1 MIARDTL
8 VLPGKSPAKPYCLI
22 HEGEEIPEELRHHV
36 TNPDAFIPKEE
47 YEAQAATEEQPPTEE
62 PTPEEQVEE
71 PAVEEEEEDSQEEE
85 PQGEESE
92 DDGLLPTGKKT
103 TRKRPAS
110 RAKK

>member
-8 VLPGKSPAKPYCLI
+8 VLPGKSPSKPYCLI

-36 TNPDAFIPKEE
+36 TNPDAFISKEE
-47 YEAQAATEEQPPTEE
+47 YEAQAIEVEQPEPEEPVAEEQT
-62 PTPEEQVEE
+62 EE
-71 PAVEEEEEDSQEEE
+71 PAVEEDVEEE
-85 PQGEESE
+85 PQGEETE
-92 DDGLLPTGKKT
+92 DEGLLPTGKKT

>member
-1 MIARDTL
+1 MIARNTL

-22 HEGEEIPEELRHHV
+22 HEGEEIPDGLQHHV

-47 YEAQAATEEQPPTEE
+47 YEARVTREQEPVEEPVTEEQEPTEE
-62 PTPEEQVEE
+62 PAAEEVVEE
-71 PAVEEEEEDSQEEE
+71 D
-85 PQGEESE
+85 PQDEESE

>member
-8 VLPGKSPAKPYCLI
+8 VLPGKSPSKPYCLI
-22 HEGEEIPEELRHHV
+22 HKGEEVPEELRHHV

-47 YEAQAATEEQPPTEE
+47 YEAQAIEVEQPEPEEPVAEEQP
-62 PTPEEQVEE
+62 EE
-71 PAVEEEEEDSQEEE
+71 PAVEEDVEEDPQE
-85 PQGEESE
+85 EESE
-92 DDGLLPTGKKT
+92 DEGLLPTGKKT

>member
-8 VLPGKSPAKPYCLI
+8 VLPGKSPAKPYCLV
-22 HEGEEIPEELRHHV
+22 HKGEEIPEELRHHV
-36 TNPDAFIPKEE
+36 TNPEAFIPKEE
-47 YEAQAATEEQPPTEE
+47 YEVQAATEEQPPTEE
-62 PTPEEQVEE
+62 PAPEEQVEE
-71 PAVEEEEEDSQEEE
+71 PVVDEEPEEESQD
-85 PQGEESE
+85 EESE

>member
-8 VLPGKSPAKPYCLI
+8 VLPGKSPSKPYCLI

-36 TNPDAFIPKEE
+36 TNPEAFIPKEE
-47 YEAQAATEEQPPTEE
+47 YEAQAAAKEQSPAEE
-62 PTPEEQVEE
+62 PSPEEQVEE
-71 PAVEEEEEDSQEEE
+71 PVVDEEPEEE

>member
-8 VLPGKSPAKPYCLI
+8 VLPGKSPAKSYCLV
-22 HEGEEIPEELRHHV
+22 HKGEEIPEELRHHV

-47 YEAQAATEEQPPTEE
+47 YEAQAVAEEQPPTEE

-71 PAVEEEEEDSQEEE
+71 PVVDEEPEEE
-85 PQGEESE
+85 PQDEESE
-92 DDGLLPTGKKT
+92 DEGLLPTGKKT

>member
-8 VLPGKSPAKPYCLI
+8 VLPGESPAKPYRLV
-22 HEGEEIPEELRHHV
+22 HKGEEIPEELRHHV

-47 YEAQAATEEQPPTEE
+47 YEAQAVTKEQPPTEE

-71 PAVEEEEEDSQEEE
+71 PVADEEPEEE
-85 PQGEESE
+85 PQDE
-92 DDGLLPTGKKT
+92 GLLPTGKKT

>member
-1 MIARDTL
+1 MIARNTL
-8 VLPGKSPAKPYCLI
+8 VLPGPTPSKPYCLV
-22 HEGEEIPEELRHHV
+22 HEGEEIPVELRHHV

-47 YEAQAATEEQPPTEE
+47 YEALAVAKEQPSVEE
-62 PTPEEQVEE
+62 PEADPQEEDSVEE
-71 PAVEEEEEDSQEEE
+71 PATEEVAEDSLD
-85 PQGEESE
+85 EESE

>member
-8 VLPGKSPAKPYCLI
+8 VLPGKSPAKPYCLV
-22 HEGEEIPEELRHHV
+22 HKGEEIPEELRHHV

-47 YEAQAATEEQPPTEE
+47 YEAQAVTKEQPPTEE
-62 PTPEEQVEE
+62 PASEEQVEE
-71 PAVEEEEEDSQEEE
+71 PVVDEEPEEE
-85 PQGEESE
+85 PQDEESE
-92 DDGLLPTGKKT
+92 DEGLLPTGKKT

>member
-8 VLPGKSPAKPYCLI
+8 VLPGKSPSKPYCLI
-22 HEGEEIPEELRHHV
+22 HKGEEVPEELRHHV

-47 YEAQAATEEQPPTEE
+47 YEAQVIEVEQPPAEEPVTEEQI
-62 PTPEEQVEE
+62 EE
-71 PAVEEEEEDSQEEE
+71 PAVEEDVEEDPQE
-85 PQGEESE
+85 EESE
-92 DDGLLPTGKKT
+92 DEGLLPTGKKT